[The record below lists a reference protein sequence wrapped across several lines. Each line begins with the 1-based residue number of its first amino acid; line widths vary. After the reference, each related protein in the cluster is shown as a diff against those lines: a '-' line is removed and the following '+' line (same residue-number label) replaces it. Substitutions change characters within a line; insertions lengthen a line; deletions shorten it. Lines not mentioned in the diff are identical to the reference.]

1 MHDTEHDEAGDTLL
15 EIVLAIVIIGL
26 VVSAFFATYS
36 TQGSGST
43 AQRRLVTAD
52 NVLRNYAESIKS
64 AVREQC
70 ASGSTYTVSYT
81 SPDSDYALS
90 PDPTTTTFTCP
101 PTSTPGAS
109 YAAGQPWQPLTLA
122 VTVPGTSDRSMPLVV
137 RSP

>member
-1 MHDTEHDEAGDTLL
+1 MSFMHHDEHDEAGDSLM
-15 EIVLAIVIIGL
+15 EIILAMVIIGL

-52 NVLRNYAESIKS
+52 STLRNYAEATKS

-70 ASGSTYTVSYT
+70 ASGSQYTVSFTPPTGYT
-81 SPDSDYALS
+81 VNAL
-90 PDPTTTTFTCP
+90 TNQACP
-101 PTSTPGAS
+101 PTSTPGS
-109 YAAGQPWQPLTLA
+109 PYATGQPWQPLTLT
-122 VTVPGTSDRSMPLVV
+122 VTFGSQNRSMNLVV